1 MAMEFQEVITTEEQ
15 FEELQAQC
23 GSPSIRA
30 ANKVIDRLDA
40 NCVHFISKSSF
51 LSLATYG
58 ADGRCDVSPRGD
70 QPGFV
75 TVLNEHSLFIPERKG
90 NNRLDSAKNIIT
102 NPAVGLLFM
111 IPGMGET
118 LRINGKAML
127 CRDPKLLEQH
137 AVNGNPPLFGVV
149 VKAEECFIHCA
160 KAFIRSGI
168 WNPQTWLSKEELPS
182 AAAIMAAHMNIPAMG
197 EEQVAKGLEESYQTR
212 LY

>member
-1 MAMEFQEVITTEEQ
+1 MEFQNLITTEEQ
-15 FEELQAQC
+15 FQELQAHA

-40 NCVHFISKSSF
+40 HCVNFISKSPF

-58 ADGRCDVSPRGD
+58 PDGCCDVSPRGD

-75 TVLNEHSLFIPERKG
+75 TVLSEQYLFIPERKG
-90 NNRLDSAKNIIT
+90 NNRLDSAKNILK
-102 NPAVGLLFM
+102 NPGVGLLFM

-127 CRDPKLLEQH
+127 TRDSKLLEQDS
-137 AVNGNPPLFGVV
+137 VKGNPPLFGVI

-168 WNPQTWLSKEELPS
+168 WDPQTWLSKELLPS
-182 AAAIMAAHMNIPAMG
+182 AAAIMAAHMNLPAMG
-197 EEQVAKGLEESYQTR
+197 EEQVAEGLKESYQTR